1 MVSWERWTL
10 TSVDEDRRELVS
22 SYTARENRPTHLF
35 CICMCLLCVPLHMH
49 TVCIF
54 TFVSMWGDQKVMG
67 IFLCHSSTL
76 LFETESHGQ
85 AWDWLFWPVSLPSL
99 LRGWFSSKIEPG
111 LLRYLLP
118 SKIELTGKLPRPL
131 ALMYV
136 VEVQTPVPLIV
147 QQALNHLV
155 TSATQLLICL
165 AISQNI
171 KHGDYHIAQQC
182 LF

>member
-1 MVSWERWTL
+1 MRKMDTNKCWWGQEGTGLLIHSSWEQAHTPFLHMYVFAVCAFAHAYSVHIHICVNVRRPEGDGNLPLSLFHPTLWDRVSRSSLGLVVL
-10 TSVDEDRRELVS
+10 TSLTS
-22 SYTARENRPTHLF
+22 QLTQ
-35 CICMCLLCVPLHMH
+35 
-49 TVCIF
+49 
-54 TFVSMWGDQKVMG
+54 G
-67 IFLCHSSTL
+67 
-76 LFETESHGQ
+76 
-85 AWDWLFWPVSLPSL
+85 
-99 LRGWFSSKIEPG
+99 FSSKIEPG

-118 SKIELTGKLPRPL
+118 SKIELTGKLPRTL